1 MEKTNG
7 TAQHNIFIVRNNYIG
22 SAERVATHRHKLE
35 TIARINCIIHEF
47 HLVETSDD
55 YIRLIDHLKLSEIEI
70 KQIKEL
76 QKLDELEK
84 VESIEIRS
92 KVSLLIMAIYD
103 IINDD
108 QVLECCNYKLRRNR
122 IQAIKILLNLRNKL
136 KSGVIYN
143 KDDIKCD
150 LLWKVELCND

>member
-22 SAERVATHRHKLE
+22 SAERVATHRRHKLE

-55 YIRLIDHLKLSEIEI
+55 YTRLIDHLKLSEIEI

-84 VESIEIRS
+84 VESIEIRPM
-92 KVSLLIMAIYD
+92 VSLLIMAIYD
-103 IINDD
+103 IINDGR
-108 QVLECCNYKLRRNR
+108 C
-122 IQAIKILLNLRNKL
+122 LN
-136 KSGVIYN
+136 
-143 KDDIKCD
+143 
-150 LLWKVELCND
+150 